1 MVPSANG
8 KGKEAMTGVFICPV
22 DDESAAFGPAL
33 EIGCALGTVL
43 PFINDAGEAE
53 VMKNLYPGGHC
64 HVWGVRDEG
73 ENRPV
78 WEGMAAGDLL
88 LGYRNGA
95 ILTASTVLYRT
106 RNPVLADRLWGGTP
120 ERPFELMGFTGRP
133 HVGEVPIVSQ
143 MLGYLDPD
151 YRGFT
156 RLGPE
161 KCRAIHNAFG
171 SLEMFVRLGLR
182 YDFPFNFRHSE

>member
-1 MVPSANG
+1 
-8 KGKEAMTGVFICPV
+8 
-22 DDESAAFGPAL
+22 
-33 EIGCALGTVL
+33 
-43 PFINDAGEAE
+43 
-53 VMKNLYPGGHC
+53 
-64 HVWGVRDEG
+64 
-73 ENRPV
+73 
-78 WEGMAAGDLL
+78 MAPDDLL

-133 HVGEVPIVSQ
+133 HVGEVPIVLQ

-161 KCRAIHNAFG
+161 KCRAILNAFG

>member
-1 MVPSANG
+1 
-8 KGKEAMTGVFICPV
+8 MTGVFICPV

-78 WEGMAAGDLL
+78 WGDGRRRPPAG
-88 LGYRNGA
+88 
-95 ILTASTVLYRT
+95 
-106 RNPVLADRLWGGTP
+106 
-120 ERPFELMGFTGRP
+120 
-133 HVGEVPIVSQ
+133 VSQ
-143 MLGYLDPD
+143 RRHPDGLDRSVQDP
-151 YRGFT
+151 
-156 RLGPE
+156 
-161 KCRAIHNAFG
+161 
-171 SLEMFVRLGLR
+171 
-182 YDFPFNFRHSE
+182 